1 MTSKSSRDNSFGKK
15 AFGRKALWLVLFGL
29 LLPAMGSAQA
39 VSSPDMDGVE
49 IVRDEA
55 DLKAEVD
62 RPDRDIVDT
71 ILAFTNLARAAAR
84 VHCTA
89 FNADGENVGSVWLA
103 IPANGMRFTLASDF
117 SSSVDFA
124 GHARCRTG
132 PRILGTS
139 VLLTPSAITDLSVR
153 QIRRPGMT
161 VFPTIA
167 AY

>member
-1 MTSKSSRDNSFGKK
+1 MTSRANSLGK
-15 AFGRKALWLVLFGL
+15 KALWLVLFGL
-29 LLPAMGSAQA
+29 LLPGMGLAQL
-39 VSSPDMDGVE
+39 VTPPDMDGVE

-62 RPDRDIVDT
+62 RPDRDLVDT
-71 ILAFTNLARAAAR
+71 VLVFTNLARGATR

-89 FNADGENVGSVWLA
+89 FNANGESVGSVWVG
-103 IPANGMRFTLASDF
+103 IPANGLRFALASDF
-117 SSSVDFA
+117 TSSEDFV

-132 PRILGTS
+132 PRILATS

-167 AY
+167 SY